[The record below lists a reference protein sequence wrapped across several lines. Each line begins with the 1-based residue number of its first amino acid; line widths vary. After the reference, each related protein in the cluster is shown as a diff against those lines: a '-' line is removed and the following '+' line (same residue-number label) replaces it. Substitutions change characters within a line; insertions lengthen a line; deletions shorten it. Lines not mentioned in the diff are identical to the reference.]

1 MDQQPAPSP
10 SPTPPQAA
18 DGHAGQGVLWMI
30 VAMACF
36 VSMDSIAKELMKTH
50 SVVQVVWGRYF
61 FQVAVLAVILFP
73 RLRRL
78 LVTPNLGLQLV
89 RSLLLLVTTGLYFTG
104 LKYVP
109 IAEASAI
116 MMLAPLVVTALSVP
130 LLRERVGPRRW
141 AGVVIGFAGAMIV
154 IRPGGDAMQLAALL
168 PLVAAVTHGFYQV
181 STRFLSHSESVL
193 TTLCYSA
200 LLGAMI
206 MSTAVPFH
214 WTPLPTLG
222 WGMLLCAGIFGT
234 LGHFALIKAFT
245 LAPAATVA
253 PFTYTNLIWAAA
265 SGFLFFGEWPDVWT
279 FVGAAVIAGSG
290 IYIYHREKVVKHQGP

>member
-1 MDQQPAPSP
+1 MNQQSAPSP
-10 SPTPPQAA
+10 SPASPPAA
-18 DGHAGQGVLWMI
+18 DGHTGQGVLWMI

-36 VSMDSIAKELMKTH
+36 VSMDSIAKELVKTH

-130 LLRERVGPRRW
+130 LLKERVGPRRW
-141 AGVVIGFAGAMIV
+141 AGVVIGFAGAMII
-154 IRPGGDAMQLAALL
+154 IRPGGEAMQLAALL
-168 PLVAAVTHGFYQV
+168 PLIAAATHGVYQV

-200 LLGAMI
+200 LLGALI
-206 MSTAVPFH
+206 MSTAVPFY
-214 WTPLPTLG
+214 WTPLPPLG
-222 WGMLLCAGIFGT
+222 WGMLLCAGMFGT

-253 PFTYTNLIWAAA
+253 PFTYSNLIWAAA
-265 SGFLFFGEWPDVWT
+265 SGVLFFGEWPDVWT

-290 IYIYHREKVVKHQGP
+290 IYIYHREKVVKRREP

>member
-1 MDQQPAPSP
+1 MDQPPAPAAVAD
-10 SPTPPQAA
+10 TQA
-18 DGHAGQGVLWMI
+18 GPGVLWMI

-36 VSMDSIAKELMKTH
+36 VTMDSIAKELVKTH

-61 FQVAVLAVILFP
+61 FQVAVLAVILAP

-78 LVTPNLGLQLV
+78 MVTVNLRLQLV
-89 RSLLLLVTTGLYFTG
+89 RSLLLLVTTALYFTG
-104 LKYVP
+104 LKFVP
-109 IAEASAI
+109 LAEASAI

-130 LLRERVGPRRW
+130 LLQERVGPRRW
-141 AGVVIGFAGAMIV
+141 AGVIIGFAGAMVI

-168 PLVAAVTHGFYQV
+168 PLCAAVTHGFYQV

-200 LLGAMI
+200 LLGALV
-206 MSTAVPFH
+206 MSAAVPFQ
-214 WTPLPTLG
+214 WTPLPPHAWGLLLG
-222 WGMLLCAGIFGT
+222 AGMFGT

-245 LAPAATVA
+245 LAPAAAVA
-253 PFTYTNLIWAAA
+253 PFTYTNLIWAA
-265 SGFLFFGEWPDVWT
+265 SYGFLIFGEWPDVWT

-290 IYIYHREKVVKHQGP
+290 LYIYHREKVVKHRES